1 MTRDEIL
8 ALPSMPPCVTGKPPV
23 AQLVA
28 YNLTDISVKGY
39 WGGLARLHLA
49 PHVNAPVADLPVRE
63 MIGGLH
69 FVADLTLPY
78 GRVVH
83 DYLS

>member
-1 MTRDEIL
+1 VHKT
-8 ALPSMPPCVTGKPPV
+8 
-23 AQLVA
+23 
-28 YNLTDISVKGY
+28 
-39 WGGLARLHLA
+39 
-49 PHVNAPVADLPVRE
+49 
-63 MIGGLH
+63 IGGLH